1 MTSRGETSRD
11 KRKPGAQNSGDR
23 KRRQAE
29 PADRRITAR
38 GGPSPKY
45 PRSEIYSL
53 VTTTDLALLATL
65 IHDAIGHLMN
75 AIDKAAK
82 VQEPIDRIANAM
94 EETAAT
100 IKSAVEWDDP
110 RMAISVAKARRRR
123 LAAQTTR

>member
-1 MTSRGETSRD
+1 VTSRGGPTRD
-11 KRKPGAQNSGDR
+11 KHKPRAQNSGER

-29 PADRRITAR
+29 PADWRTATRR
-38 GGPSPKY
+38 GPSTKY

-75 AIDKAAK
+75 AIDKAAR
-82 VQEPIDRIANAM
+82 VQAPIDRIADAM

-100 IKSAVEWDDP
+100 IKSAVAWDDT
-110 RMAISVAKARRRR
+110 RMAISAAKARKRR
-123 LAAQTTR
+123 LASQTAR

>member
-1 MTSRGETSRD
+1 VTSRGGTSRD
-11 KRKPGAQNSGDR
+11 KPKPGAQDSGDR
-23 KRRQAE
+23 KRRRAE
-29 PADRRITAR
+29 PADRRTTTR
-38 GGPSPKY
+38 GRPSTTS

-82 VQEPIDRIANAM
+82 VQAPIDRIADAL

-100 IKSAVEWDDP
+100 IKSAVQWDDA
-110 RMAISVAKARRRR
+110 RIAIEAAKARKRRPG
-123 LAAQTTR
+123 QTMP

>member
-1 MTSRGETSRD
+1 VTSRGGTSRD
-11 KRKPGAQNSGDR
+11 KPKTRAQDSGDR
-23 KRRQAE
+23 KHRRAE
-29 PADRRITAR
+29 PADRRTAKS
-38 GGPSPKY
+38 GGPSAKY

-82 VQEPIDRIANAM
+82 IQAPIDRIADAL

-100 IKSAVEWDDP
+100 IKSAVQWDDA
-110 RMAISVAKARRRR
+110 RIAIEAAKARKR
-123 LAAQTTR
+123 